1 MSDLPTGTV
10 TFLITDIEGSTR
22 LLEQLGERYRAVQD
36 RHDAILRSAVAIGDG
51 RELGTEGDSAFAV
64 FATPAGALNAATTA
78 QRNLAAEPWPE
89 GATIRVRMGLHT
101 GEGILGG
108 ANYLGL
114 DVNRTARIA
123 AAAHGGQVL
132 VSDATR
138 ALVERDLPAG
148 ISLRDLG
155 QHRLKDLL
163 HPERLYEV
171 VLEGLEEDFPPPRTL
186 DARPN
191 NLPSQLTRFIGREAD
206 VAEVRDL
213 LREHRLV
220 TLTGPGGT
228 GKTRLALQVGAEALA
243 DTPDGVFFVDLSS
256 VTEADLAPQDMAS
269 ALRVRPEP
277 GRAVLDTLTDHLRDK
292 QLLLVLDNLEQ
303 VLDAGSRAV
312 EPLLKNAS
320 GVRALVTSRVPL
332 HLYGE
337 QEYPVAPLAEAQAVT
352 LFTER
357 AAAVRPGFALTR
369 ENASTVSDIAARL
382 DGLPL
387 AIELA
392 ASRMK
397 LLSADA
403 LLQRLEQRLPLLS
416 AQDRNVPERQRT
428 LRRTIEWSY
437 DLLTDAERQLF
448 DRLAVFAGGADLDAI
463 EAVANRDGELG
474 LETLD
479 GVGSL
484 VDKNLVR
491 RVDTAE
497 GDQDEPR
504 FAMLE
509 TIREY
514 GLERLVASGE
524 ESVIRR
530 RHAEHWIVVA
540 SEASLGAEQTA
551 RVRRLKPD
559 YDNFRSA
566 LAWVLVTQDAQLG
579 LRLGAAL
586 RSFWRL
592 GGHVAEGL
600 RWLDALLAQPGAAD
614 RTALRAR
621 ALTAA
626 ADMSGWTGAA
636 DAYLHRSEEA
646 LAIYRELDDAQ
657 GIPDALEELGAAL
670 LDSGQL
676 DSARASLE
684 EARERNLTNGNR
696 QGAAECM
703 LLLGMVAAMAALGP
717 QQSQEVRRRQ
727 GAEAQALWEDALA
740 TFTDLQDPY
749 YMAFAERLIG
759 GVDRFE
765 GNFEAAESRFRASLT
780 TARQH
785 DLPVV
790 VASALYAIADLA
802 LARGQP
808 ERALRLVGACEAMR
822 DEIGEAPSGERAM
835 VGDVRGA
842 ATALMDAAAAE
853 SLYQQGRAMSVD
865 DAVAYAVEDEAATS
879 AVSAPPG

>member
-36 RHDAILRSAVAIGDG
+36 RHDAILRAAIASGDG
-51 RELGTEGDSAFAV
+51 RELSTEGDSIFAV
-64 FATPAGALNAATTA
+64 FATPTGALRAATAA
-78 QRNLAAEPWPE
+78 QRDLASAPWPE
-89 GATIRVRMGLHT
+89 GAAIRVRMGLLT
-101 GEGILGG
+101 GDGILGG

-138 ALVERDLPAG
+138 ALVGRDLPTG

-155 QHRLKDLL
+155 EHRLRDLL

-171 VLEGLEEDFPPPRTL
+171 VIEGLQEEFPPPRTL

-191 NLPSQLTRFIGREAD
+191 NLPAQLTRLIGREAD
-206 VAEVRDL
+206 VAAVRDL
-213 LREHRLV
+213 LAEHRLV

-243 DTPDGVFFVDLSS
+243 DTLDGVFFVDLSS
-256 VTEADLAPQDMAS
+256 VTDADLVPQDMAA

-277 GRAVLDTLTDHLRDK
+277 GRAMLDTLTDYLRDK
-292 QLLLVLDNLEQ
+292 RMLLVLDNLEQ
-303 VLDAGSRAV
+303 VLDAGPRV
-312 EPLLKNAS
+312 LEPLLKTAS

-332 HLYGE
+332 HLRGE
-337 QEYPVAPLAEAQAVT
+337 QESPVAPLAEAHAVA

-357 AAAVRPGFALTR
+357 AAAVRPGFELTPH
-369 ENASTVSDIAARL
+369 NARTVSEIAARL
-382 DGLPL
+382 DRLPL

-392 ASRMK
+392 ASRIK

-403 LLQRLEQRLPLLS
+403 LLQRLDQRLSLLS
-416 AQDRNVPERQRT
+416 AQERNVPDRQRT

-437 DLLTDAERQLF
+437 DLLTDTERRLF
-448 DRLAVFAGGADLDAI
+448 GRLAVFVGGADLDAI
-463 EAVANRDGELG
+463 EAVANPAAELG
-474 LETLD
+474 LDTLD

-491 RVDTAE
+491 RVDAA
-497 GDQDEPR
+497 GRDQDEPR
-504 FAMLE
+504 FGMLE

-514 GLERLVASGE
+514 GLERLSASGE

-530 RHAEHWIVVA
+530 RHAEHWIAAAAAA
-540 SEASLGAEQTA
+540 SEVTFGAVQFA
-551 RVRRLKPD
+551 RVRRLEPD
-559 YDNFRSA
+559 DDNFRSA
-566 LAWVLVTQDAQLG
+566 LAWVLETRDAELG

-586 RSFWRL
+586 RYFWRL

-600 RWLDALLAQPGAAD
+600 RWLDALIAQPGAAD
-614 RTALRAR
+614 RNALRAR
-621 ALTAA
+621 AMTAA
-626 ADMSGWTGAA
+626 ADLSGWTGEAQ
-636 DAYLHRSEEA
+636 AYLHRAEEA
-646 LAIYRELDDAQ
+646 VAIYRELNDAQ
-657 GIPDALEELGAAL
+657 GIPDALEELGAAQMNT
-670 LDSGQL
+670 GQL
-676 DSARASLE
+676 DSARANLE
-684 EARERNLTNGNR
+684 EARERNLTIGNR
-696 QGAAECM
+696 QRAAECT
-703 LLLGMVAAMAALGP
+703 LLLGMVAAF
-717 QQSQEVRRRQ
+717 QRQ
-727 GAEAQALWEDALA
+727 VGEARARWEGALA

-749 YMAFAERLIG
+749 FMAFAERLLG
-759 GVDRFE
+759 GVDRAE
-765 GNFEAAESRFRASLT
+765 GNLEAAESRFRTSLT
-780 TARQH
+780 AARQH

-790 VASALYAIADLA
+790 IASALYAIADLA

-822 DEIGEAPSGERAM
+822 DEIGEAPSGEMAL

-842 ATALMDAAAAE
+842 ASAMMDAAAAE
-853 SLYQQGRAMSVD
+853 SLYQQGRAMAVD
-865 DAVAYAVEDEAATS
+865 EAVAYALEDEVAE
-879 AVSAPPG
+879 GL

>member
-1 MSDLPTGTV
+1 MSELPTGTV

-22 LLEQLGERYRAVQD
+22 LLEQLGEPYRAVQD
-36 RHDAILRSAVAIGDG
+36 RHDAILRSAIAIGDG
-51 RELGTEGDSAFAV
+51 RELSTEGDSVFAV
-64 FATPAGALNAATTA
+64 FATPSGALRTATTA
-78 QRNLAAEPWPE
+78 QRNLAAGPWPE

-138 ALVERDLPAG
+138 ALVERDLPTG

-155 QHRLKDLL
+155 QHRLRDLL
-163 HPERLYEV
+163 LPERLHEV
-171 VLEGLEEDFPPPRTL
+171 VIEGLEEDFPPPRTL

-191 NLPSQLTRFIGREAD
+191 NLPAQLTRFIGREAD
-206 VAEVRDL
+206 VAAVRDL
-213 LREHRLV
+213 LADHRLV

-228 GKTRLALQVGAEALA
+228 GKTRLALEVGADALA

-256 VTEADLAPQDMAS
+256 VTEADLVPEDMAA

-277 GRAVLDTLTDHLRDK
+277 RRAVLDTLTDHLRDK
-292 QLLLVLDNLEQ
+292 QVLLVLDNLEQ
-303 VLDAGSRAV
+303 VLDAGSRAL

-337 QEYPVAPLAEAQAVT
+337 QEYPVAPLVEAQAVA

-357 AAAVRPGFALTR
+357 AAAVRPGFELTPD
-369 ENASTVSDIAARL
+369 NARTVSDIAASL

-392 ASRMK
+392 ASRIK

-403 LLQRLEQRLPLLS
+403 LLKRLDQRLPMLS
-416 AQDRNVPERQRT
+416 AQDRNVPDRQRT

-437 DLLTDAERQLF
+437 DLLTDAERRLF
-448 DRLAVFAGGADLDAI
+448 GRLAVFVGGADLDAI
-463 EAVANRDGELG
+463 EAVTNPAAELG
-474 LETLD
+474 LDTLD

-491 RVDTAE
+491 RVDTADGSE
-497 GDQDEPR
+497 DEPR
-504 FAMLE
+504 FGMLE

-514 GLERLVASGE
+514 SLERLSASEE

-530 RHAEHWIVVA
+530 RHAEHWIAAAAAA
-540 SEASLGAEQTA
+540 SEVTFGAVQFA
-551 RVRRLKPD
+551 RIRRLEPD
-559 YDNFRSA
+559 HDNFRSA
-566 LAWVLVTQDAQLG
+566 LAWVLETRDAELG

-586 RSFWRL
+586 RYFWRL

-600 RWLDALLAQPGAAD
+600 RWLDALLAQPGATD

-621 ALTAA
+621 AMTAA
-626 ADMSGWTGAA
+626 ADMSGWTGEAK
-636 DAYLHRSEEA
+636 AYLQRAEEA
-646 LAIYRELDDAQ
+646 VAIYRELNDAQ

-670 LDSGQL
+670 MNTGQV
-676 DSARASLE
+676 DSARANLE
-684 EARERNLTNGNR
+684 EARERNLAIGNR
-696 QGAAECM
+696 QRAAEST
-703 LLLGMVAAMAALGP
+703 LLLGMVAAF
-717 QQSQEVRRRQ
+717 QRQ
-727 GAEAQALWEDALA
+727 IGEARTRWEDAQA
-740 TFTDLQDPY
+740 TFINLQDPY
-749 YMAFAERLIG
+749 FMAFTERLLG

-780 TARQH
+780 AARQH
-785 DLPVV
+785 HLPIV
-790 VASALYAIADLA
+790 VASVLYAMADLA
-802 LARGQP
+802 VARGQP
-808 ERALRLVGACEAMR
+808 ARALRLVGACDAMR
-822 DEIGEAPSGERAM
+822 DEIGEAPSGEMAF

-842 ATALMDAAAAE
+842 ASALMNAAAAE
-853 SLYQQGRAMSVD
+853 SLYQQGRAMALD
-865 DAVAYAVEDEAATS
+865 DAVGYALEGEATES
-879 AVSAPPG
+879 AVT

>member
-22 LLEQLGERYRAVQD
+22 LLEHLGERYGAVQD
-36 RHDAILRSAVAIGDG
+36 RHDAILRSAIAIGDG
-51 RELGTEGDSAFAV
+51 RELSTEGDSVFAV
-64 FATPAGALNAATTA
+64 FATPTGALRAATAA
-78 QRNLAAEPWPE
+78 QRDLATGPWPQ
-89 GATIRVRMGLHT
+89 GAAIRVRMGLHT
-101 GEGILGG
+101 GDGVLGG

-132 VSDATR
+132 LSDATR
-138 ALVERDLPAG
+138 GLVERDLPTG

-155 QHRLKDLL
+155 QHRLRDLL
-163 HPERLYEV
+163 HPERLHEV
-171 VLEGLEEDFPPPRTL
+171 VIDGLEEEFPPPRTL

-191 NLPSQLTRFIGREAD
+191 NLPAQLTRFIGREAD
-206 VAEVRDL
+206 VAAVRDL
-213 LREHRLV
+213 LADHRLV

-228 GKTRLALQVGAEALA
+228 GKTRLALEVGADALA

-256 VTEADLAPQDMAS
+256 VTEADLVPHDMAA

-303 VLDAGSRAV
+303 VLDAGVGAL

-337 QEYPVAPLAEAQAVT
+337 QEYPVAPLVEAQAVA

-357 AAAVRPGFALTR
+357 AAAVRPGFELTPD
-369 ENASTVSDIAARL
+369 NARTVSDIAARL

-392 ASRMK
+392 ASRIK

-403 LLQRLEQRLPLLS
+403 LLKRLDQRLPMLS
-416 AQDRNVPERQRT
+416 AQDRNVPDRQRT

-437 DLLTDAERQLF
+437 DLLTDAERRLF
-448 DRLAVFAGGADLDAI
+448 GRLAVFVGGADLDAI
-463 EAVANRDGELG
+463 EAVANPAAELG
-474 LETLD
+474 LDTLE

-491 RVDTAE
+491 RVDMTDGTE
-497 GDQDEPR
+497 GEPR

-514 GLERLVASGE
+514 SVERLSASGE

-530 RHAEHWIVVA
+530 RHAEHWIAVAAAA
-540 SEASLGAEQTA
+540 SEVTFGAVQFA
-551 RVRRLKPD
+551 PVRRLEPD
-559 YDNFRSA
+559 HENFRSA
-566 LAWVLVTQDAQLG
+566 LAWVLETRDAELG

-586 RSFWRL
+586 RYFWRL

-600 RWLDALLAQPGAAD
+600 RWLDALLAQPGATD

-621 ALTAA
+621 AMTAA
-626 ADMSGWTGAA
+626 ADMSGWTGEAK
-636 DAYLHRSEEA
+636 AYLQRAEEA
-646 LAIYRELDDAQ
+646 VAIYRELNDAQ

-670 LDSGQL
+670 MATGQL
-676 DSARASLE
+676 DSARANLE
-684 EARERNLTNGNR
+684 EAHERNLAIGNR
-696 QGAAECM
+696 QRAAECT
-703 LLLGMVAAMAALGP
+703 LLLGMVAA
-717 QQSQEVRRRQ
+717 SQRQ
-727 GAEAQALWEDALA
+727 VGEARARWEGALA

-749 YMAFAERLIG
+749 FMAFAGRLLG
-759 GVDRFE
+759 GVDRAE
-765 GNFEAAESRFRASLT
+765 GNLEAAETRFRTSLT

-785 DLPVV
+785 DVPVV
-790 VASALYAIADLA
+790 VASALYALADLA

-808 ERALRLVGACEAMR
+808 ERAIRLVGACEAMR
-822 DEIGEAPSGERAM
+822 DEIGEAPSGEMAF

-842 ATALMDAAAAE
+842 ASAMMDAEAAE
-853 SLYQQGRAMSVD
+853 SLYQQGRAMAVD
-865 DAVAYAVEDEAATS
+865 EAVAYALEDEVAE
-879 AVSAPPG
+879 GL

>member
-22 LLEQLGERYRAVQD
+22 LLEHLGERYGAVQD
-36 RHDAILRSAVAIGDG
+36 RHDAILRSAIASGDG
-51 RELGTEGDSAFAV
+51 RELSTEGDSVFAV
-64 FATPAGALNAATTA
+64 FATPTGALRAATAA
-78 QRNLAAEPWPE
+78 QRDLAAGPWPE
-89 GATIRVRMGLHT
+89 GAAIRVRMGLHT
-101 GEGILGG
+101 GDGILGG

-132 VSDATR
+132 LSDATR
-138 ALVERDLPAG
+138 GLVERDLPTG

-155 QHRLKDLL
+155 QHRLRDLL
-163 HPERLYEV
+163 HPERLHEV
-171 VLEGLEEDFPPPRTL
+171 VIDGLQEEFPPPRTL

-191 NLPSQLTRFIGREAD
+191 NLPAQLTRFIGREAD
-206 VAEVRDL
+206 VAAVRDL
-213 LREHRLV
+213 LADHRLV

-228 GKTRLALQVGAEALA
+228 GKTRLALEVGADALA

-256 VTEADLAPQDMAS
+256 VTEAALVPQDMAA

-303 VLDAGSRAV
+303 VLDAGVQAL

-320 GVRALVTSRVPL
+320 GVRVLVTSRVPL

-337 QEYPVAPLAEAQAVT
+337 QEYPVAPLVEAQAVA

-357 AAAVRPGFALTR
+357 AAAVRPGFELTPH
-369 ENASTVSDIAARL
+369 NARTVSEIAARL
-382 DGLPL
+382 DRLPL

-392 ASRMK
+392 ASRIK

-403 LLQRLEQRLPLLS
+403 LLQRLDQRLSLLS
-416 AQDRNVPERQRT
+416 AQERNVPDRQRT

-437 DLLTDAERQLF
+437 DLLTDAERRLF
-448 DRLAVFAGGADLDAI
+448 GRLAVFVGGADLDAI
-463 EAVANRDGELG
+463 EAVANPAAELG
-474 LETLD
+474 LDTLD

-491 RVDTAE
+491 RVDAA
-497 GDQDEPR
+497 GRDQDEPR
-504 FAMLE
+504 FGMLE

-514 GLERLVASGE
+514 GLERLSASGE

-530 RHAEHWIVVA
+530 RHAEHWIAVAAAA
-540 SEASLGAEQTA
+540 SEASFGAEQFA
-551 RVRRLKPD
+551 RVRRLEPD
-559 YDNFRSA
+559 HENFRSA
-566 LAWVLVTQDAQLG
+566 LAWVLETRDAELG

-586 RSFWRL
+586 RYFWRL
-592 GGHVAEGL
+592 GGHLAEGV
-600 RWLDALLAQPGAAD
+600 RWLDAVLAQPGAAD

-621 ALTAA
+621 AMTAA
-626 ADMSGWTGAA
+626 ADLSGWTGEAEG
-636 DAYLHRSEEA
+636 YLHRAEEA
-646 LAIYRELDDAQ
+646 LAIYRELNDAQ

-670 LDSGQL
+670 LDTGQL
-676 DSARASLE
+676 DPARANLE

-696 QGAAECM
+696 QRAAEST
-703 LLLGMVAAMAALGP
+703 LLLGMVAAF
-717 QQSQEVRRRQ
+717 QRQ
-727 GAEAQALWEDALA
+727 IGEARTRWEDAQA
-740 TFTDLQDPY
+740 TFINLQDPY
-749 YMAFAERLIG
+749 FMAFTERLLG

-765 GNFEAAESRFRASLT
+765 GNFDAAESRFRASLT
-780 TARQH
+780 AARQH

-822 DEIGEAPSGERAM
+822 DEIGEAPSGEMAF

-842 ATALMDAAAAE
+842 ASALMDAAAAE
-853 SLYQQGRAMSVD
+853 SLYEQGRAMELD
-865 DAVAYAVEDEAATS
+865 DAVAYALEDEVAE
-879 AVSAPPG
+879 

>member
-36 RHDAILRSAVAIGDG
+36 GHDAILRSAIASGDG
-51 RELGTEGDSAFAV
+51 RELSTEGDSLFAV
-64 FATPAGALNAATTA
+64 FATPAGALRAATTA
-78 QRNLAAEPWPE
+78 QRDVAAAPWPE
-89 GATIRVRMGLHT
+89 GAAIRVRMGLHT

-132 VSDATR
+132 VSDTTR
-138 ALVERDLPAG
+138 ALVERDLPTG
-148 ISLRDLG
+148 VSLRDLG
-155 QHRLKDLL
+155 QHRLRDLL
-163 HPERLYEV
+163 HPERLHEV
-171 VLEGLEEDFPPPRTL
+171 VIEGLEEDFPPPRTL

-191 NLPSQLTRFIGREAD
+191 NLPAQLTRFIGREAD
-206 VAEVRDL
+206 VAAVRDL
-213 LREHRLV
+213 LTDHRLV

-228 GKTRLALQVGAEALA
+228 GKTRLALQVGAEALT
-243 DTPDGVFFVDLSS
+243 DTADGVFFVDLSS
-256 VTEADLAPQDMAS
+256 VTDADLVPQDMAA

-292 QLLLVLDNLEQ
+292 QVLLVLDNLEQ
-303 VLDAGSRAV
+303 VLDAGSRAL

-337 QEYPVAPLAEAQAVT
+337 QEYPVAPLVEAQAVA

-357 AAAVRPGFALTR
+357 AAAVRPGFELTPD
-369 ENASTVSDIAARL
+369 NARTVSDIAARL

-392 ASRMK
+392 ASRIK

-403 LLQRLEQRLPLLS
+403 LLKRLDQRLPMLS
-416 AQDRNVPERQRT
+416 AQDRNVPDRQRT

-437 DLLTDAERQLF
+437 DLLTDAERRLF
-448 DRLAVFAGGADLDAI
+448 GRLAVFVGGADLDAI
-463 EAVANRDGELG
+463 EAVTNPAAELG
-474 LETLD
+474 LDTLD

-491 RVDTAE
+491 RVDTADGSE
-497 GDQDEPR
+497 DEPR
-504 FAMLE
+504 FGMLE
-509 TIREY
+509 TIHEY
-514 GLERLVASGE
+514 SLERLSASEE

-530 RHAEHWIVVA
+530 RHAEHWIAVA
-540 SEASLGAEQTA
+540 AVTSKADQFA
-551 RVRRLKPD
+551 RVRRLEPD
-559 YDNFRSA
+559 HDNFRAA
-566 LAWVLVTQDAQLG
+566 LAWVLETRDAELG

-586 RSFWRL
+586 RYFWRL

-614 RTALRAR
+614 RNALRAR
-621 ALTAA
+621 AMTAA
-626 ADMSGWTGAA
+626 ADMSGWTGEGK
-636 DAYLHRSEEA
+636 AYLHRAEEA

-657 GIPDALEELGAAL
+657 GIPDALEELGAAQ
-670 LDSGQL
+670 LDTGQL
-676 DSARASLE
+676 DSARANLE

-696 QGAAECM
+696 QGAAECT
-703 LLLGMVAAMAALGP
+703 LLLGMVAAFQRQVGEARARWEGAL
-717 QQSQEVRRRQ
+717 E
-727 GAEAQALWEDALA
+727 

-749 YMAFAERLIG
+749 FLAFTERLLG
-759 GVDRFE
+759 GVDRAE
-765 GNFEAAESRFRASLT
+765 GNFEAAESRFRASLSA
-780 TARQH
+780 ARQYH
-785 DLPVV
+785 LPIV
-790 VASALYAIADLA
+790 VASVLYAMADLA

-808 ERALRLVGACEAMR
+808 ARALRLVGACDAMR
-822 DEIGEAPSGERAM
+822 DEIGEAPSGEMAF

-842 ATALMDAAAAE
+842 ASAMMDAAAAE
-853 SLYQQGRAMSVD
+853 SLYQQGRAMAVD
-865 DAVAYAVEDEAATS
+865 EAVAYALEDEVAE
-879 AVSAPPG
+879 GL

>member
-22 LLEQLGERYRAVQD
+22 LLEHLGERYGAVQD
-36 RHDAILRSAVAIGDG
+36 RHDAILRSAIAIGDG
-51 RELGTEGDSAFAV
+51 RELSTEGDSVFAV
-64 FATPAGALNAATTA
+64 FATPTGALRAATAA
-78 QRNLAAEPWPE
+78 QRDLAAGPWPQ
-89 GATIRVRMGLHT
+89 GAAIRVRMGLHT
-101 GEGILGG
+101 GDGILGG

-123 AAAHGGQVL
+123 AAAHGGQIL
-132 VSDATR
+132 LSDATR
-138 ALVERDLPAG
+138 GLVERDLPTG

-155 QHRLKDLL
+155 QHRLRDLL
-163 HPERLYEV
+163 HPERLHEV
-171 VLEGLEEDFPPPRTL
+171 VIDGLEEEFPPPRTL

-191 NLPSQLTRFIGREAD
+191 NLPAQLTRFIGREAD
-206 VAEVRDL
+206 VAAVRDL
-213 LREHRLV
+213 LADHRLV

-228 GKTRLALQVGAEALA
+228 GKTRLALEVGADALA

-256 VTEADLAPQDMAS
+256 VTEADLVPHDMAA

-303 VLDAGSRAV
+303 VLDAGVGAL

-337 QEYPVAPLAEAQAVT
+337 QEYPVAPLVEAQAVA

-357 AAAVRPGFALTR
+357 AAAVRPGFELTPD
-369 ENASTVSDIAARL
+369 NARTVSDIAARL

-392 ASRMK
+392 ASRIK

-403 LLQRLEQRLPLLS
+403 LLKRLDQRLPMLS
-416 AQDRNVPERQRT
+416 AQDRNVPDRQRT

-437 DLLTDAERQLF
+437 DLLTDAERRLF
-448 DRLAVFAGGADLDAI
+448 GRLAVFVGGADLDAI
-463 EAVANRDGELG
+463 EAVANPAAELG
-474 LETLD
+474 LDTLE

-491 RVDTAE
+491 RVDMTDGTE
-497 GDQDEPR
+497 GEPR

-514 GLERLVASGE
+514 SVERLSASGE

-530 RHAEHWIVVA
+530 RHAEHWIAVAAAA
-540 SEASLGAEQTA
+540 SEVTFGAVQFA
-551 RVRRLKPD
+551 PVRRLEPD
-559 YDNFRSA
+559 HDNFRSA
-566 LAWVLVTQDAQLG
+566 LAWVLETRDAELG

-586 RSFWRL
+586 RYFWRL

-621 ALTAA
+621 AMTAA
-626 ADMSGWTGAA
+626 ADLSGWTGEAQ
-636 DAYLHRSEEA
+636 AYLHRAEEA
-646 LAIYRELDDAQ
+646 VAIYRELNDAQ
-657 GIPDALEELGAAL
+657 GIPDALEELGAAQMNT
-670 LDSGQL
+670 GQL
-676 DSARASLE
+676 DSARANLE
-684 EARERNLTNGNR
+684 EARERNLTIGNR
-696 QGAAECM
+696 QRAAECT
-703 LLLGMVAAMAALGP
+703 LLLGMVAAF
-717 QQSQEVRRRQ
+717 QRQ
-727 GAEAQALWEDALA
+727 VGEARARWEGALA

-749 YMAFAERLIG
+749 FMAFAERLLG
-759 GVDRFE
+759 GVDRAE
-765 GNFEAAESRFRASLT
+765 GNLEAAESRFRTSLT
-780 TARQH
+780 AARQH
-785 DLPVV
+785 DVPVV
-790 VASALYAIADLA
+790 IASALYAIADLA

-822 DEIGEAPSGERAM
+822 DEIGEAPSGEMAF

-842 ATALMDAAAAE
+842 ASAMMDAEAAE
-853 SLYQQGRAMSVD
+853 SLYQQGRAMAVD
-865 DAVAYAVEDEAATS
+865 EAVAYALEDEVAEGRIGQG
-879 AVSAPPG
+879 VSRGEARS

>member
-1 MSDLPTGTV
+1 MSDLPIGTV

-36 RHDAILRSAVAIGDG
+36 RHDAILRSAIAIGGG
-51 RELGTEGDSAFAV
+51 RELSTEGDSLFAV
-64 FATPAGALNAATTA
+64 FATPTGALKSATTA
-78 QRNLAAEPWPE
+78 QRDLAAAAWPE
-89 GATIRVRMGLHT
+89 GAAIRVRMGLHT

-138 ALVERDLPAG
+138 ALVERDLPTG
-148 ISLRDLG
+148 IGLRDLG
-155 QHRLKDLL
+155 QHRLRDLL
-163 HPERLYEV
+163 HPERLHQV
-171 VLEGLEEDFPPPRTL
+171 VIEGLEEDFPPPRTL
-186 DARPN
+186 DAQPN
-191 NLPSQLTRFIGREAD
+191 NLPAQLTRFIGREAD
-206 VAEVRDL
+206 VAAVRDL
-213 LREHRLV
+213 LTEHRLV

-243 DTPDGVFFVDLSS
+243 DTPDGVFLVDLSS
-256 VTEADLAPQDMAS
+256 VTDADLVPQDMAA

-277 GRAVLDTLTDHLRDK
+277 GREVLDTLTDHLRDK

-303 VLDAGSRAV
+303 VLDAGPRAL

-337 QEYPVAPLAEAQAVT
+337 QEYPVAPLAEAQAMA
-352 LFTER
+352 LFAER
-357 AAAVRPGFALTR
+357 AAAVRPGFELTPD
-369 ENASTVSDIAARL
+369 NARTVSDIAARL

-392 ASRMK
+392 ASRIK

-403 LLQRLEQRLPLLS
+403 LLKRLDQRLPLLS
-416 AQDRNVPERQRT
+416 AQDRNVPDRQRT

-437 DLLTDAERQLF
+437 DLLTDAERRLF
-448 DRLAVFAGGADLDAI
+448 GRLAVFVGGADLDAI
-463 EAVANRDGELG
+463 EAVANPAAELG
-474 LETLD
+474 LDTLD

-491 RVDTAE
+491 RVDTADGTE
-497 GDQDEPR
+497 DGPR

-514 GLERLVASGE
+514 SLERLSASGE

-530 RHAEHWIVVA
+530 RHAEHWIAVA
-540 SEASLGAEQTA
+540 AAASKAEQFA
-551 RVRRLKPD
+551 RVRRLEPD
-559 YDNFRSA
+559 HDNFRSA
-566 LAWVLVTQDAQLG
+566 LAWVLETRDAELG

-586 RSFWRL
+586 RYFWRL

-621 ALTAA
+621 AMTAA
-626 ADMSGWTGAA
+626 ADMSGWTGEGK
-636 DAYLHRSEEA
+636 AYLHRAEEA

-657 GIPDALEELGAAL
+657 GIPDALEELGAAQ
-670 LDSGQL
+670 LDTGQL
-676 DSARASLE
+676 DSARANLE

-696 QGAAECM
+696 QGAAECT
-703 LLLGMVAAMAALGP
+703 LLLGMVAAFQRQVGEARARWEGAL
-717 QQSQEVRRRQ
+717 E
-727 GAEAQALWEDALA
+727 

-749 YMAFAERLIG
+749 FMAFAERLLG
-759 GVDRFE
+759 GADRAE

-780 TARQH
+780 AARQH
-785 DLPVV
+785 HLPIV
-790 VASALYAIADLA
+790 VASVLYAMADLA

-822 DEIGEAPSGERAM
+822 DEIGEAPSGEMAF

-842 ATALMDAAAAE
+842 ASALMDAAATE
-853 SLYQQGRAMSVD
+853 WLYQQGRAMALD
-865 DAVAYAVEDEAATS
+865 DAVAYALEDEAAES
-879 AVSAPPG
+879 AVS